1 MKSELQAQL
10 FVYPSCSTCRK
21 AIAWLK
27 ARKISFEIKN
37 IVDHPPSRTILQE
50 AMNQLEKRK
59 SLFNTNG
66 KSYREIGAKKI
77 ESMNN
82 EEALSELLHDGKLI
96 RRPLAILEN
105 GRILVGFNSEEWSS
119 NFGN

>member
-1 MKSELQAQL
+1 
-10 FVYPSCSTCRK
+10 
-21 AIAWLK
+21 
-27 ARKISFEIKN
+27 RKISFEIKN